1 MSPNWLHAP
10 KCAGTVLYNLKCQGV
25 KRAYIGC
32 LDLKLVLR
40 CSVGLLGA
48 CDGDSTGQQLMHH
61 DRILALNQQQGARYG
76 APLWVDAVQGDIGM
90 L

>member
-1 MSPNWLHAP
+1 MIGHNWLHTP
-10 KCAGTVLYNLKCQGV
+10 DCAVAVWYIVRCSGA

-40 CSVGLLGA
+40 CLVGLLGA

-61 DRILALNQQQGARYG
+61 DRILALNQQQGAREG
-76 APLWVDAVQGDIGM
+76 APFWVNAV
-90 L
+90 